1 MAQQGNKKAQKRQTR
16 ARRKAEEE
24 ARQKALEEA
33 AAKERKQQTII
44 GALVVTIIVILI
56 AIVAVVSLRS
66 IHKKNEANKV
76 TADASYSALQKV
88 KTKPKYA
95 DDKGGILI
103 SKDGFDKKIDKAPTL
118 EIYMDPLCPGCGSL
132 HRQIDTD
139 LDKLVDSGQV
149 NLVYHFMNFLDADST
164 DQYSSRAAG
173 AMLYVSSHDPSTQH
187 LLDFVSNLYKKD
199 YQPAEGPD
207 YKATSNDK
215 IKAQAI
221 AAGVPE
227 SIIDKAFNGTY
238 GKWLEASY
246 NYTIKRKELLNSSG
260 QMSTPAVTING
271 KLMDMSEVT
280 QLGLTQQQALL
291 KSLGIKESQVGKEG
305 VMPKIGT
312 GAPESLS

>member
-44 GALVVTIIVILI
+44 GALVVAIILI
-56 AIVAVVSLRS
+56 LAIIIAVVSLQS
-66 IHKKNEANKV
+66 IHKKHEANKI
-76 TADASYSALQKV
+76 TPDASYSALQKV
-88 KTKPKYA
+88 KTKPKHI
-95 DDKGGILI
+95 DSKGGILI
-103 SKDGFDKKIDKAPTL
+103 SKDGYDKKIAKVPTV

-139 LDKLVDSGQV
+139 LDKLVDSGQI
-149 NLVYHFMNFLDADST
+149 NLVYHFMNFLDPDST
-164 DQYSSRAAG
+164 DQYSTRAAG
-173 AMLYVSSHDPSTQH
+173 ALLYVASHDADSQH

-207 YKATSNDK
+207 YKPTSNAQ
-215 IKAQAI
+215 IQAQAVS
-221 AAGVPE
+221 AGISRDVMN
-227 SIIDKAFNGTY
+227 KAFDGTY
-238 GKWLEASY
+238 NKWLKASY
-246 NYTIKRKELLNSSG
+246 DYTVRRKDLLNSSG

-271 KLMDMSEVT
+271 KLMDMSEIS
-280 QLGLTQQQALL
+280 QLGITQQQALL
-291 KSLGIKESQVGKEG
+291 KSLGIKEAQVGKEG
-305 VMPKIGT
+305 VKPKIGT

>member
-24 ARQKALEEA
+24 ARQKALEEEA
-33 AAKERKQQTII
+33 ARERKQQTLI
-44 GALVVTIIVILI
+44 GGLVVAVIIIL
-56 AIVAVVSLRS
+56 VAVIAVVAFRS
-66 IHKKNEANKV
+66 ISKKNEANKV
-76 TADASYSALQKV
+76 TADASYSTLQNV

-95 DDKGGILI
+95 NDKGGILI
-103 SKDGFDKKIDKAPTL
+103 SKDGFDKKIDKVPTV

-149 NLVYHFMNFLDADST
+149 NLVYHFMNFLDPDST
-164 DQYSSRAAG
+164 DQYSTRAAG
-173 AMLYVSSHDPSTQH
+173 AILYVSSHDPSTQH

-199 YQPAEGPD
+199 FQPAEGPD

-215 IKAQAI
+215 IKEQAL
-221 AAGVPE
+221 AAGV
-227 SIIDKAFNGTY
+227 SQSVIDKAFNGTY
-238 GKWLEASY
+238 NKWLEASY
-246 NYTIKRKELLNSSG
+246 NYTVRRKDLLNSSG

-271 KLMDMSEVT
+271 KLMDMSEVS
-280 QLGLTQQQALL
+280 QLGITQQQALL

-305 VMPKIGT
+305 VLPKIGT